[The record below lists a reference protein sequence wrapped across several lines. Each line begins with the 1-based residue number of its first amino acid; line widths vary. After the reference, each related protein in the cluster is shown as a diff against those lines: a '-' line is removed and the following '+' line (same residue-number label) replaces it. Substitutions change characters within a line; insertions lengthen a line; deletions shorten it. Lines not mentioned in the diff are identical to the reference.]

1 MLSITE
7 TSQWRVHH
15 PGAAIGLLELSGVDN
30 TQAAPQ
36 LDGRKREIEAHLR
49 RRYRDYTRQD
59 FLALPVMAA
68 YRQYYKRFDKTYHVQ
83 LQVESIVLKGKNLPN
98 VSPMVDANFMAEME
112 TFVLAA
118 GHDVT
123 RLQEPVLIDVSQ
135 VGDQIRQMSGE
146 NKTMAAGDMVM
157 RDAEGVSCS
166 IIYGQ
171 DNRSP
176 ISPATTR
183 VLYVVY
189 APEGVPV
196 DVVNAH
202 LGKIEE
208 HVRIVSPHA
217 MVEQQRVI
225 TAT

>member
-7 TSQWRVHH
+7 TSKWRVHH